1 MRKDTSVVKYRRLG
15 KGEIIQSGD
24 EIDGCADG
32 WRDGPVWEPVHPDS
46 IGGAA
51 PDPQYPAHRQY
62 RRPIASQCQSTRKL
76 AMAAENAIFE
86 ALALYG
92 EPISKDTETWL
103 TAAAMLVR
111 RAIES
116 I

>member
-1 MRKDTSVVKYRRLG
+1 MVEYRRLS
-15 KGEIIQSGD
+15 KGEIVQEGD
-24 EIDGCADG
+24 EIDDCVDA
-32 WRDGPVWEPVHPDS
+32 WRDDPVWKPAKNIGEP
-46 IGGAA
+46 A

-62 RRPIASQCQSTRKL
+62 RRPVAPPCRTTRKL
-76 AMAAENAIFE
+76 AMDAENAIFE
-86 ALALYG
+86 ALALSG

-103 TAAAMLVR
+103 NAAAMLVR